1 MDFIKLKDIEEKE
14 IVPGYHGRFVHS
26 PNMTLAFWNVEAGAS
41 LPEHSHPHEQIMM
54 LMEGQFE
61 FVVDGQ
67 KEIHEPGSV
76 VVIPP
81 NIPHSGKA
89 VTFCKI
95 VDVFHPQREEYR

>member
-1 MDFIKLKDIEEKE
+1 
-14 IVPGYHGRFVHS
+14 
-26 PNMTLAFWNVEAGAS
+26 MTVAFWSFDAGAP
-41 LPEHSHPHEQIMM
+41 LPEHSHPHEQVMM
-54 LMEGQFE
+54 LMEGKFE

-76 VVIPP
+76 VVISP